1 MASLPCGQWVNDPN
15 LPMLLDRGLVYQWQ
29 SVRGQEPQWVPIPMP
44 DPSSAAQAP
53 RLNEMLRVAPQP
65 RGSVAAACTTST
77 AMPLSQPMPKRMPK
91 SPSPP
96 PSPTP
101 RQQEQPQPVPERP
114 GQPAVFKDLA
124 EALGHWQ
131 QQQTALGQQQVTLQK
146 QTLSLQHL
154 AMKQIQEEQEQKR
167 QKLHHMAQ
175 QQVAMKEQYPMATQ
189 LEKAVSLQQANVEE
203 QVLPTVPLPGRL
215 AALWSEGHD
224 AGSGSAAASSG
235 SGLADPGTGAAAG
248 GMGGAA
254 SDRATGSS
262 GKGPTAAPQKCPWQ
276 WTERFNKMKFEMV
289 ETLGFVKQC
298 IHNVAILEGHKA
310 HC

>member
-1 MASLPCGQWVNDPN
+1 MKQL
-15 LPMLLDRGLVYQWQ
+15 
-29 SVRGQEPQWVPIPMP
+29 
-44 DPSSAAQAP
+44 
-53 RLNEMLRVAPQP
+53 
-65 RGSVAAACTTST
+65 
-77 AMPLSQPMPKRMPK
+77 
-91 SPSPP
+91 
-96 PSPTP
+96 
-101 RQQEQPQPVPERP
+101 QQEHVY
-114 GQPAVFKDLA
+114 KK
-124 EALGHWQ
+124 H
-131 QQQTALGQQQVTLQK
+131 
-146 QTLSLQHL
+146 
-154 AMKQIQEEQEQKR
+154 
-167 QKLHHMAQ
+167 KLHHMPQ
-175 QQVAMKEQYPMATQ
+175 QQVAMNEQHPMATQ
-189 LEKAVSLQQANVEE
+189 VEKVVSLQQAVVEE

-276 WTERFNKMKFEMV
+276 WTERYNKMKFEMV

-310 HC
+310 HS